1 MLSIVENLNLFDYF
15 IIIIFSISMFF
26 SFIKGFTQSLLSLLT
41 WIGAVIIT
49 IIFEGSLTNFIYSYI
64 NQITFLEDTQLAN
77 IISRVL
83 SIPFI
88 FLLSLIILRKIKSFI
103 SNDFQKSSLGNF
115 WDKIFGL
122 LYGFIFALII
132 ISILL
137 VLLKNLFDGFES
149 SGFIKNSYSYP
160 FINEFTNNYI
170 IKYTPLI
177 LENSEEIIEEN
188 LE

>member
-1 MLSIVENLNLFDYF
+1 
-15 IIIIFSISMFF
+15 MFF

-49 IIFEGSLTNFIYSYI
+49 IIFEGNLTNFIYGYI
-64 NQITFLEDTQLAN
+64 NQIAFLEDTQLAK

-103 SNDFQKSSLGNF
+103 SSDFQKSSLGNF

-122 LYGFIFALII
+122 LYGFIFALLI
-132 ISILL
+132 ISIIL
-137 VLLKNLFDGFES
+137 VVINNLFNSFKS
-149 SGFIKNSYSYP
+149 SKFIKDSYLYP
-160 FINEFTNNYI
+160 FINDFTNNYVVE
-170 IKYTPLI
+170 YTPLI
-177 LENSEEIIEEN
+177 LESSEEIIEEN
-188 LE
+188 LN

>member
-1 MLSIVENLNLFDYF
+1 M
-15 IIIIFSISMFF
+15 
-26 SFIKGFTQSLLSLLT
+26 
-41 WIGAVIIT
+41 
-49 IIFEGSLTNFIYSYI
+49 
-64 NQITFLEDTQLAN
+64 
-77 IISRVL
+77 
-83 SIPFI
+83 
-88 FLLSLIILRKIKSFI
+88 
-103 SNDFQKSSLGNF
+103 
-115 WDKIFGL
+115 
-122 LYGFIFALII
+122 
-132 ISILL
+132 ILL